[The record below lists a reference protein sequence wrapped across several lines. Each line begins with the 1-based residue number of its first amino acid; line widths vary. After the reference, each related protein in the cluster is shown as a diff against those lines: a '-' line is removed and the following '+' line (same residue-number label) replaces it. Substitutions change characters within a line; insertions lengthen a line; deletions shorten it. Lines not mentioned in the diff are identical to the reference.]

1 MNTGHMILDFLR
13 RLRMVK
19 ERLQQYRL
27 VTMQYLSDAGI
38 VLTPSGQ
45 NQIEIVDF
53 GLGHL
58 DTEGLELITYINTDR
73 YCAKEL
79 VLFPMQTCPEHLH
92 PPVGNDPGKE
102 ETFRC
107 RSGLVRLFVEGAP
120 TAPKGACIPP
130 GSEAFYTAAHE
141 VTLRPGEQFT
151 IMPGIRHWF
160 QAGETGAVIS
170 EFSSTSRDSLDIFT
184 DHRISRKP
192 LTSTTK
198 KEDQRKR

>member
-1 MNTGHMILDFLR
+1 MRPSTVSKQDGSEEPPCCPAWLGNMTSQSSCGGARMNTGHMILDFLR

-92 PPVGNDPGKE
+92 PPVGNDP
-102 ETFRC
+102 
-107 RSGLVRLFVEGAP
+107 
-120 TAPKGACIPP
+120 
-130 GSEAFYTAAHE
+130 
-141 VTLRPGEQFT
+141 
-151 IMPGIRHWF
+151 
-160 QAGETGAVIS
+160 
-170 EFSSTSRDSLDIFT
+170 
-184 DHRISRKP
+184 
-192 LTSTTK
+192 
-198 KEDQRKR
+198 